1 MGLSYYSFKYFVYII
16 KQHAQ
21 NEYSKSV
28 GYIFLE

>member
-1 MGLSYYSFKYFVYII
+1 MELSYYSFENLTYIT
-16 KQHAQ
+16 KQDAQ